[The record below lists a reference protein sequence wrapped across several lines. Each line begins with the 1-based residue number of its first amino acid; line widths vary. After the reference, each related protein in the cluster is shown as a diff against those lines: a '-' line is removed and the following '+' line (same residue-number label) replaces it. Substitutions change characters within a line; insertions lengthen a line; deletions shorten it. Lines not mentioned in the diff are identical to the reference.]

1 MEFLNFA
8 SSLFMLVNKN
18 KGLLAR
24 YTVKNNAFF
33 ILLVLIIVGTPAI
46 AVPQDIEAIPD
57 TLDEAIVSIDTM
69 ASNDALEFPVFY
81 NAEDSIVARWDE
93 EKIYMYGKA
102 HVTYNTINLDA
113 EIIEYDM
120 KTGRVKAFGKTDST
134 GTYVGKPIFKEE
146 QEEFVADTMIYDFK
160 NKWGKIYNVR
170 TQVSEGYIDGKLVAT
185 DAENTVYVKD
195 GRYCPCED
203 PDAKT
208 KFRVTKIKVMDS
220 LIVSGP
226 GYLELAG
233 VPTPLVFPFA
243 YFPNQ
248 KDRNAGI
255 IIPTFGGGPVLG
267 IGLLNGGYFWPVN
280 DNLNLSFLG
289 DIYSRGSYALK
300 TQSDYKKRYKY
311 NGNLSLE
318 FFNNQYSEPEF
329 PDFSRTREFWIKFNH
344 RQDAKAHPKNNF
356 SAVINAGTSGNFRNN
371 INTSAADYL
380 SNTFNSNIKFSR
392 SIDLGNT
399 GSLLNLSAN
408 HDQNTNTGAFNVTLP
423 SASYSI
429 NRFYPFR
436 ALSKDKVGKRKF
448 YENIGMT
455 YGVSG
460 ANRLNTNDSL
470 ISMDNLENLLDDMQY
485 GVKHNA
491 VLNTSLKAW
500 KSRININP
508 SASYNGRM
516 EFQTITRYWDTNQEK
531 LVTDTNNII
540 KLNHDLNFSLN
551 TSTRI
556 YGFYS
561 FKRGKVSKLRHIL
574 SPSAN
579 FSYRPK
585 TNRLLDV
592 RNQNDSL
599 LQQYSE
605 FDNSFYRRP
614 GGTQESGLFSFS
626 LVNSFDA
633 KLRKRDT
640 ATGENIKIKLIDNF
654 TIRSAYDIAKD
665 SVNWNDLS
673 LNLNTVLFKY
683 WTINARA
690 SFDPYSYDSSGRKTN
705 TFLYEENGNLFKMR
719 NANIGSG
726 LRLQSKN
733 RIGQSNNLDE
743 IEEEEDEKNAIT
755 GQNGLSNDDYV
766 DFTIPWTLFLNY
778 SINFNNSFVT
788 AIDPATELNYLKDT
802 LILTQA
808 ISFSGDLSLTPNWKI
823 GFNSGFDVV
832 NEEFTF
838 TQINVY
844 RDLGCWEARFDVVP
858 FGPRKSYSIGINLK
872 NPLLSDLKIQR
883 RRTWIDQQFF

>member
-1 MEFLNFA
+1 
-8 SSLFMLVNKN
+8 MLVNKN

-24 YTVKNNAFF
+24 WRVKYNAFF
-33 ILLVLIIVGTPAI
+33 ILLVLIILHCSAI
-46 AVPQDIEAIPD
+46 AVPQQVPTPTD
-57 TLDEAIVSIDTM
+57 TLKEAVVSVDTM
-69 ASNDALEFPVFY
+69 ASKDALEHPVLY
-81 NAEDSIVARWDE
+81 TAEDSIVARWDE

-102 HVTYNTINLDA
+102 HVSYDNILLDA

-120 KTGRVKAFGKTDST
+120 KTGRVKAFGLIDSV
-134 GTYVGKPIFKEE
+134 GSYYGKPVFKEGE
-146 QEEFVADTMIYDFK
+146 EEFVADTMIYDFK

-170 TQVSEGYIDGKLVAT
+170 TQVSEGYIDGAIVAT
-185 DAENTVYVKD
+185 DANNTVYVKD

-255 IIPTFGGGPVLG
+255 IIPKFGGTPALG
-267 IGLLNGGYFWPVN
+267 IGLLDGGYFWPVN
-280 DNLNLSFLG
+280 DYLNVAFLG

-300 TQSDYKKRYKY
+300 TQSDYRKRYRY
-311 NGNLSLE
+311 TGNLSLE

-329 PDFSRTREFWIKFNH
+329 PDFQRTREFWIRFNH
-344 RQDAKAHPKNNF
+344 RQDPKAHPKNNF

-371 INTSAADYL
+371 INTNPADYL

-408 HDQNTNTGAFNVTLP
+408 HDQNTNTGAFNITLP
-423 SASYSI
+423 SLSYNI

-436 ALSKDKVGKRKF
+436 ALTGEKVGKRKF

-470 ISMDNLENLLDDMQY
+470 ISMDNLGNLMQDLQY
-485 GVKHNA
+485 GARHNA

-500 KSRININP
+500 KNRININP
-508 SASYNGRM
+508 SASYNGRI
-516 EFQTITRYWDTNQEK
+516 EFQTINRYWDTNQEK
-531 LVTDTNNII
+531 LITDTNYVT
-540 KLNHDLNFSLN
+540 KLNHDLNFSVN

-561 FKRGKVSKLRHIL
+561 FKRGNLMKLRHIL
-574 SPSAN
+574 SPSVN

-592 RNQNDSL
+592 KNEKDSL

-605 FDNSFYRRP
+605 FDHSFYGRP
-614 GGTQESGLFSFS
+614 SGTQESGLLSFS

-633 KLRKRDT
+633 KLRSRDT
-640 ATGENIKIKLIDNF
+640 TTGENKKIKLIDNF
-654 TIRSAYDIAKD
+654 TATTSYDLAKD
-665 SVNWNDLS
+665 SVNWSD
-673 LNLNTVLFKY
+673 LNLNMNTVLFKY
-683 WTINARA
+683 WTLNARS
-690 SFDPYSYDSSGRKTN
+690 SFDPYSYDSLGRKTN
-705 TFLYEENGNLFKMR
+705 TFLYEETGKLFKMR
-719 NANIGSG
+719 RANIGSG
-726 LRLQSKN
+726 IRLQSKN
-733 RIGQSNNLDE
+733 RIGQQNNNLDE
-743 IEEEEDEKNAIT
+743 DEREDEKNALT

-766 DFTIPWTLFLNY
+766 DFTIPWTVFFNY

-788 AIDPATELNYLKDT
+788 AIDPNTELNYLKDT

-808 ISFSGDLSLTPNWKI
+808 LSFSGDISLSPNWKI
-823 GFNSGFDVV
+823 GFNSGYDIA
-832 NEEFTF
+832 NKDFTF

-883 RRTWIDQQFF
+883 RRTWLDQQFF